1 MRNDSEVLQY
11 VFDYCYG
18 KFKKCDDHLAKEV
31 YRDVFAEVLRY
42 AAMNSIKIKLP
53 GEEDEN

>member
-1 MRNDSEVLQY
+1 MRSEGLQY

-18 KFKKCDDHLAKEV
+18 KFEECDDHLVKEV

-42 AAMNSIKIKLP
+42 AAMNSIKIKLT
-53 GEEDEN
+53 GEEDEE